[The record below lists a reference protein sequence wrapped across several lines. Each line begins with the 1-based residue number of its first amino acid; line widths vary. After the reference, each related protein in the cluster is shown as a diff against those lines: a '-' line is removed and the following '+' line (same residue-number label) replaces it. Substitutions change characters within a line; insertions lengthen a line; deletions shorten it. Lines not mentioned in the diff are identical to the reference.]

1 MDEVELSII
10 KYIKE
15 QDGAHIRQI
24 YKKFKIDVKKLVDIL
39 DKLVSEGYLY
49 FIDHTGFR
57 YFLVTE
63 KGKEALGKERGDVVE

>member
-1 MDEVELSII
+1 MDETELSII

-57 YFLVTE
+57 YFMVTE
-63 KGKEALGKERGDVVE
+63 KGEEALGKGKEDVVG